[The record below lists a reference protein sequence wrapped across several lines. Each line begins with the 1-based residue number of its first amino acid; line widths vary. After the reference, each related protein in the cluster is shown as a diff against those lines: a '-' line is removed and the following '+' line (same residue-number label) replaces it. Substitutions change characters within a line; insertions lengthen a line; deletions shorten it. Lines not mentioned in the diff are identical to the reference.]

1 MTEKLQKCR
10 SRDFAKHFV
19 DRWMNENLHGGQS
32 MTQVKNTISDY
43 LDKNFG
49 QWKYVLIIYP
59 PLNGE
64 DWHWTNYD
72 VHRFRHHGHN
82 IVLHFLPP
90 SNSKACKDPAPIE
103 WCSNHK
109 RDTSVKYGFYCT
121 HNNSNAHR
129 WYNWIKNHPE
139 YFGDISALTV
149 FQGKYLDLAG
159 QDVCLKEISIERCSS
174 GSVCKHFVPLI
185 HLGKVISGKSREK
198 RYTMTIIYA

>member
-1 MTEKLQKCR
+1 MTEKLQKYR

-82 IVLHFLPP
+82 IVLHFFPL
-90 SNSKACKDPAPIE
+90 SYSKSCKDPAPID
-103 WCSNHK
+103 WCSNHQ

-121 HNNSNAHR
+121 YNNRNAHE
-129 WYNWIKNHPE
+129 WYNWMKNHLE

-149 FQGKYLDLAG
+149 FRGKFLDLAG
-159 QDVCLKEISIERCSS
+159 QDVCLKELSIARCS
-174 GSVCKHFVPLI
+174 GSQCKRLERPLI
-185 HLGKVISGKSREK
+185 DLFQESLSKK
-198 RYTMTIIYA
+198 RDTLTIIYA